1 MDFKLDEDHHGN
13 RAISGHALIMSA
25 SNPRWQ
31 QPPLLTSAIKATGV
45 HAELNGSQDFSLAGK
60 QKLPSSFIQAW
71 DWHSKECCGGVKV
84 FLYFYLPR
92 HKVGVA
98 GNVLMSE
105 TVHGICTAS
114 LRCPVSV
121 SMSVCLQILS
131 SFNIYGMDKATS
143 LKFGN

>member
-1 MDFKLDEDHHGN
+1 
-13 RAISGHALIMSA
+13 
-25 SNPRWQ
+25 
-31 QPPLLTSAIKATGV
+31 V
-45 HAELNGSQDFSLAGK
+45 HAELNVSQDFSLAGK
-60 QKLPSSFIQAW
+60 QKLPPSFIQAW

-84 FLYFYLPR
+84 FFNFYLPRHKVGVPR

-114 LRCPVSV
+114 FRCPVSV
-121 SMSVCLQILS
+121 STSVCLQILS
-131 SFNIYGMDKATS
+131 SFNIYAMDKATL